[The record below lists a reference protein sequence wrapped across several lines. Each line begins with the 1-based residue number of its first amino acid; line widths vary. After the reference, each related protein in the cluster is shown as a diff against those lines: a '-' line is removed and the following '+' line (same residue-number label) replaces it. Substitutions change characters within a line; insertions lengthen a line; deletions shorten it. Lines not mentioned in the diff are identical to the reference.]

1 MVLFSGKLEI
11 TYKLKTK
18 LKPKIKIK
26 IKIKQNKI
34 KTPEVNFVIYV
45 NAFLI

>member
-26 IKIKQNKI
+26 QNKI

>member
-26 IKIKQNKI
+26 IKQNKI